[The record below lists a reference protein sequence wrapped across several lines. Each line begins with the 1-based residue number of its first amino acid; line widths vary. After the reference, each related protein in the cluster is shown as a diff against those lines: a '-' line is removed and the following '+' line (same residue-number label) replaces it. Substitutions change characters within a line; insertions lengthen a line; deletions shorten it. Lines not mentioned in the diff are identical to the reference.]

1 MKEINKIS
9 NVLSF
14 DFNGNK
20 PIILYGSKELYLGDN
35 LISND
40 TYASGWY
47 INENLFFY
55 GENSDL
61 KCRILDINSQEIYI
75 VGFISLR
82 GQTLKESIL
91 IGGYSEILF
100 DPKKIVKFNFEKRE
114 IVKVLFEKSAQN
126 AIQYANS
133 SYLVLKE
140 SDFEY
145 SSFIFYNHQTET
157 TLWQYSVAELGADKV
172 SRILGVF
179 GQVLV
184 VVCEMPKS
192 TKSILVGL
200 DITDGSKLFTVQL
213 PLYQMNNNLFF
224 YEANNSIVSIIG
236 EYLWEYSLSTFQ
248 VIREKYLPEVFNTE
262 DVHIQ
267 VYLAT
272 LQGDSIYFAAS
283 EFGKSMSS
291 AIVGIFDL
299 KNEQLIDYIDL
310 KPNGKFCMGGNSCP
324 QVSGNKIYVLD
335 TKKTLHIL
343 EREDG

>member
-1 MKEINKIS
+1 MR
-9 NVLSF
+9 
-14 DFNGNK
+14 
-20 PIILYGSKELYLGDN
+20 IIPPLIIFLFRTLLYN
-35 LISND
+35 NQLIS
-40 TYASGWY
+40 
-47 INENLFFY
+47 ENVSSFSLI
-55 GENSDL
+55 EN
-61 KCRILDINSQEIYI
+61 
-75 VGFISLR
+75 
-82 GQTLKESIL
+82 
-91 IGGYSEILF
+91 
-100 DPKKIVKFNFEKRE
+100 
-114 IVKVLFEKSAQN
+114 
-126 AIQYANS
+126 
-133 SYLVLKE
+133 
-140 SDFEY
+140 
-145 SSFIFYNHQTET
+145 FIFYTKNKVLNIYNLDDNSNEIKLFPFPSNEFQNGKFLNISNSELDLVDNNYSYLINTFSFPDGQKLTTSKKKYKIGYGIWKDPTFFFNTTEIEIRSLHLPTET
-157 TLWQYSVAELGADKV
+157 TLWQFSVAELGADKV

-179 GQVLV
+179 GQVLA
-184 VVCEMPKS
+184 VVCKMPKNPIP
-192 TKSILVGL
+192 ILVGL

-272 LQGDSIYFAAS
+272 LQGDTIYFAAS

-299 KNEQLIDYIDL
+299 KKEQLIDYIDL

>member
-1 MKEINKIS
+1 
-9 NVLSF
+9 
-14 DFNGNK
+14 
-20 PIILYGSKELYLGDN
+20 
-35 LISND
+35 
-40 TYASGWY
+40 
-47 INENLFFY
+47 
-55 GENSDL
+55 
-61 KCRILDINSQEIYI
+61 
-75 VGFISLR
+75 
-82 GQTLKESIL
+82 
-91 IGGYSEILF
+91 
-100 DPKKIVKFNFEKRE
+100 
-114 IVKVLFEKSAQN
+114 
-126 AIQYANS
+126 
-133 SYLVLKE
+133 
-140 SDFEY
+140 
-145 SSFIFYNHQTET
+145 
-157 TLWQYSVAELGADKV
+157 
-172 SRILGVF
+172 
-179 GQVLV
+179 
-184 VVCEMPKS
+184 MPKNP
-192 TKSILVGL
+192 KSILVGL

-236 EYLWEYSLSTFQ
+236 EYLWEFSLSTFK

-272 LQGDSIYFAAS
+272 LQGDTIYFAAS

-299 KNEQLIDYIDL
+299 KKEQLIDYIDL

>member
-1 MKEINKIS
+1 MKVISKIPVLSYQIS
-9 NVLSF
+9 N
-14 DFNGNK
+14 
-20 PIILYGSKELYLGDN
+20 
-35 LISND
+35 
-40 TYASGWY
+40 
-47 INENLFFY
+47 
-55 GENSDL
+55 
-61 KCRILDINSQEIYI
+61 
-75 VGFISLR
+75 
-82 GQTLKESIL
+82 SIL
-91 IGGYSEILF
+91 TYFRIDKKLIWNETKVDVGNFKCDEQSFSVCANYIIIQNSEDASTIIVNLHNLSNTTLQKGCF
-100 DPKKIVKFNFEKRE
+100 YNQVTNSNLLLHKKNYLENCREFEVYNLKTSKIVQQFKLGEGTKQYFYHSQSIFFVNKKEE
-114 IVKVLFEKSAQN
+114 VVLFS
-126 AIQYANS
+126 
-133 SYLVLKE
+133 LP
-140 SDFEY
+140 
-145 SSFIFYNHQTET
+145 TET
-157 TLWQYSVAELGADKV
+157 TLWQYSVAKLGADKV

-184 VVCEMPKS
+184 VVCKMPKNPIP
-192 TKSILVGL
+192 ILVGL
-200 DITDGSKLFTVQL
+200 NITDGSKLFTVQL

-224 YEANNSIVSIIG
+224 YEANNSIVSIID
-236 EYLWEYSLSTFQ
+236 EYLWEFSLSTFQ

-299 KNEQLIDYIDL
+299 KKEHLIDYIDL

-335 TKKTLHIL
+335 TKNTLHIL

>member
-1 MKEINKIS
+1 
-9 NVLSF
+9 
-14 DFNGNK
+14 
-20 PIILYGSKELYLGDN
+20 
-35 LISND
+35 
-40 TYASGWY
+40 
-47 INENLFFY
+47 
-55 GENSDL
+55 
-61 KCRILDINSQEIYI
+61 
-75 VGFISLR
+75 
-82 GQTLKESIL
+82 L
-91 IGGYSEILF
+91 IGFECDITDF
-100 DPKKIVKFNFEKRE
+100 KEKIIKYNFEKRE
-114 IVKVLFEKSAQN
+114 IVKVLFEKPAQN

-157 TLWQYSVAELGADKV
+157 SLWQYSVAELGADKV
-172 SRILGVF
+172 SKILGVF
-179 GQVLV
+179 GRMLV
-184 VVCEMPKS
+184 VVCEMPKNP
-192 TKSILVGL
+192 KSILVGL
-200 DITDGSKLFTVQL
+200 DITDGSKLFTV
-213 PLYQMNNNLFF
+213 PLTQYQTNNNLFF

-236 EYLWEYSLSTFQ
+236 EYLWEFSLSTFQ

-262 DVHIQ
+262 DVHMQ

-272 LQGDSIYFAAS
+272 LQGDYIYFAAS

-299 KNEQLIDYIDL
+299 KKEQLIDYIDL

>member
-1 MKEINKIS
+1 MKNRKIS
-9 NVLSF
+9 NIKNYKLVNGKLFLANAQREVFNEDKSILLNQFYF
-14 DFNGNK
+14 DVSSLMSIEDFLIIPISENLGNTFVFNT
-20 PIILYGSKELYLGDN
+20 
-35 LISND
+35 ISNYGFKLKEGC
-40 TYASGWY
+40 TFK
-47 INENLFFY
+47 NLK
-55 GENSDL
+55 ETILELQEINSDFSSFNL
-61 KCRILDINSQEIYI
+61 KIYDLI
-75 VGFISLR
+75 
-82 GQTLKESIL
+82 KEKYI
-91 IGGYSEILF
+91 F
-100 DPKKIVKFNFEKRE
+100 QPVRKFRE
-114 IVKVLFEKSAQN
+114 INHLLS
-126 AIQYANS
+126 
-133 SYLVLKE
+133 LKTNLYFSG
-140 SDFEY
+140 SDNIIY
-145 SSFIFYNHQTET
+145 SFHLPTET

-192 TKSILVGL
+192 PKSILVGL
-200 DITDGSKLFTVQL
+200 DITDGSELFTVPL
-213 PLYQMNNNLFF
+213 TLYQMNNNLFF

-236 EYLWEYSLSTFQ
+236 EYLWEFSLSTFQ

-299 KNEQLIDYIDL
+299 KKELLIDYIDL

-324 QVSGNKIYVLD
+324 QLSGNKIYVLD

>member
-1 MKEINKIS
+1 MRYTIIKNVDTFKVFEDELFYNSNNCLCNPGHIIYQSKTKLWGQIISKHLFFIKDDEVRGIINLKEGIDVIDFPKDLNIINGTYDILTNIIIGGRIVKDMI
-9 NVLSF
+9 LSF
-14 DFNGNK
+14 AKIDLKTFHIDSLK
-20 PIILYGSKELYLGDN
+20 FEFDYSFPIIAKELY
-35 LISND
+35 I
-40 TYASGWY
+40 
-47 INENLFFY
+47 FQK
-55 GENSDL
+55 NSDIF
-61 KCRILDINSQEIYI
+61 C
-75 VGFISLR
+75 F
-82 GQTLKESIL
+82 KE
-91 IGGYSEILF
+91 Y
-100 DPKKIVKFNFEKRE
+100 
-114 IVKVLFEKSAQN
+114 
-126 AIQYANS
+126 
-133 SYLVLKE
+133 
-140 SDFEY
+140 
-145 SSFIFYNHQTET
+145 TET

-200 DITDGSKLFTVQL
+200 DITDGSKLFTV
-213 PLYQMNNNLFF
+213 PLTQYQMNNNLFF

-236 EYLWEYSLSTFQ
+236 EYLWEFSLSTFQ
-248 VIREKYLPEVFNTE
+248 VIREKYLPEVFKTE

-272 LQGDSIYFAAS
+272 LQGDYIYFAAS

-299 KNEQLIDYIDL
+299 KKELLIDYIDL
-310 KPNGKFCMGGNSCP
+310 KPNGKFCMGGNSRP

-343 EREDG
+343 ERENG